1 MNRSI
6 VYIITG
12 EQGAGKTSFLI
23 ALVQLLRKNNIT
35 VGGILAEG
43 TWDNNKRSGFH
54 LLDLSTGQRLPLASV
69 VKRKNWIPLGRFF
82 FNPES
87 ISYGNTLLT
96 GDEIQ
101 NNTTIVLDEVGP
113 FDLQGNLWATGLHK
127 LRNSYSGMLILSVRK
142 KLVTQIIRHWD
153 FSNVQII
160 DISRVQVEDL
170 LRRIEEHLHND
181 RLKKD

>member
-1 MNRSI
+1 MKLSI

-23 ALVQLLRKNNIT
+23 ALVQLLKKNNIT
-35 VGGILAEG
+35 VGGLLAEG
-43 TWDNNKRSGFH
+43 TWDTNKRSGFH
-54 LLDLSTGQRLPLASV
+54 LLDISTGHRLPLASV
-69 VKRKNWIPLGRFF
+69 VQRKKWIPLGKFF

-101 NNTTIVLDEVGP
+101 NKTTIVLDEIGP
-113 FDLQGNLWATGLHK
+113 FDLQGELWATGLNK
-127 LRNSYSGMLILSVRK
+127 LRNSYSGILILSVRK

-153 FSNVQII
+153 LSNVQII
-160 DISRVQVEDL
+160 DINRVKAEDL
-170 LRRIEEHLHND
+170 FRRIKAHLQNGA
-181 RLKKD
+181 LKKG